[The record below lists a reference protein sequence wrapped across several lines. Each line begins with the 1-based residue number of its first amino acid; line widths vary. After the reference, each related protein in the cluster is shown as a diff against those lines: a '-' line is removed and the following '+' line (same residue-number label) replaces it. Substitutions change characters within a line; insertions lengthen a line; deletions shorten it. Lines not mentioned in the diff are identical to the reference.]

1 MNLKEEKEKMERLKS
16 QIQIELSTMQ
26 IRLSFEN
33 NNEELKFLCK
43 EKEKSLEYIQQRYEA
58 LLKKEVELSEQKTR
72 IKEKKYEKGMRLGL

>member
-1 MNLKEEKEKMERLKS
+1 MERLKS

-58 LLKKEVELSEQKTR
+58 LLKKQVELSEQKTW
-72 IKEKKYEKGMRLGL
+72 IQEKKHERGNQLRL